1 MPGTDLCI
9 KIGGWVRAEAVY
21 GGNGSLT
28 WGPFNGNV
36 NNRAHQQRSDAG
48 PRLHH
53 G

>member
-9 KIGGWVRAEAVY
+9 KIGGWVRAEAVW
-21 GGNGSLT
+21 GGNGYMT

-36 NNRAHQQRSDAG
+36 NNRLDQQRDDAG